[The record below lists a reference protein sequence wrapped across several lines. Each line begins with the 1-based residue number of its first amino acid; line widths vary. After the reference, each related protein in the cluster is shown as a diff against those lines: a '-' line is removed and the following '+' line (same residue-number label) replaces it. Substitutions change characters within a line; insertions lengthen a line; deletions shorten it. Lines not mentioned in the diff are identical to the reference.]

1 MGGLRIGDIII
12 EINGANVTRENHTQV
27 VERIKASGDTT
38 VFLVADN
45 ECKEYHDREDKL
57 ICSSL
62 PYVIHL
68 SSSRSGDQMR
78 EHSDDEEKVA
88 EKDPSPVPPT
98 ASSPKPLDN
107 SSSSSSYSS
116 QHEGEVVAPIR
127 SAPPVMASKR
137 VSVAASSSEEEMSLG
152 LRGVRVVTDYHS
164 PQEERRDLFA
174 QHEQVPQHPHDES
187 LLLGQNGPLNQ
198 PAVLPNFFKGLN
210 LRNLLILSLVLVILI
225 GLQLVGLGGLLLGRL
240 LLIGLCLRT
249 HFERYL
255 IFSQLKRI
263 R

>member
-78 EHSDDEEKVA
+78 EHSDDEEK
-88 EKDPSPVPPT
+88 
-98 ASSPKPLDN
+98 
-107 SSSSSSYSS
+107 
-116 QHEGEVVAPIR
+116 
-127 SAPPVMASKR
+127 
-137 VSVAASSSEEEMSLG
+137 AAEEEMSQP
-152 LRGVRVVTDYHS
+152 VRVQS
-164 PQEERRDLFA
+164 PPKASTRSTKGSKSKSQLVDGMRLNLSAREMRKVVSEEARQETRGFKRSESREERKMSF
-174 QHEQVPQHPHDES
+174 QEKSKWFNS
-187 LLLGQNGPLNQ
+187 L
-198 PAVLPNFFKGLN
+198 KK
-210 LRNLLILSLVLVILI
+210 
-225 GLQLVGLGGLLLGRL
+225 
-240 LLIGLCLRT
+240 T
-249 HFERYL
+249 
-255 IFSQLKRI
+255 SQT
-263 R
+263 